1 MSEGRAS
8 KLRPGSALVGPR
20 FSLMDLST
28 SPTTETDMQTTQTPH
43 RPAIPAGRINPADLI
58 PGVALASPDPE
69 QPRVVVEVRTAHGV
83 RFMLGDQ
90 HGWHWRADR
99 LAVALETHG
108 YEVAA

>member
-1 MSEGRAS
+1 
-8 KLRPGSALVGPR
+8 
-20 FSLMDLST
+20 
-28 SPTTETDMQTTQTPH
+28 MQTTQTPH
-43 RPAIPAGRINPADLI
+43 QPAQPAGRIKPADLV
-58 PGVALASPDPE
+58 PGVALVSPDPD
-69 QPRVVVEVRTAHGV
+69 QPRVVVEGRTAHGV

>member
-1 MSEGRAS
+1 
-8 KLRPGSALVGPR
+8 
-20 FSLMDLST
+20 
-28 SPTTETDMQTTQTPH
+28 MQTTPQTPLH
-43 RPAIPAGRINPADLI
+43 LTTGAILRSGRETITIVSAHVTPAGR
-58 PGVALASPDPE
+58 PE
-69 QPRVVVEVRTAHGV
+69 QPRVVVEGRTSRGV